1 VNERPNG
8 RGGPDRDASE
18 RPAGAPVT
26 VRLSSAGRGP
36 AIAVGLIAVFVAV
49 ALIKPWALGG
59 AAAPRPTPRLTA
71 APTAV
76 PSVDPLAALRVH
88 CQEPAGWRIYSRE
101 RWAKVTVRSWRSLEP
116 ARAANGPLDP
126 AIPIVPLGAQVD
138 ALGYCSPWSADERP
152 PDTARVDC
160 WRIATDGRGG
170 GVAIAETNRL
180 QPVDPGWPSILG
192 ALYGPP
198 VDRFDSNAV
207 ETIGWPGGRYV
218 FAIRAPGY
226 QRWWG
231 VDVEPPP
238 AADASDGPAA
248 SARPGSP

>member
-1 VNERPNG
+1 MNDRPNG
-8 RGGPDRDASE
+8 WGEPDRDVLD

-36 AIAVGLIAVFVAV
+36 GIAVGLIAIFVAV
-49 ALIKPWALGG
+49 ALIKPWAFGD
-59 AAAPRPTPRLTA
+59 AAVPRPTPRLTA

-116 ARAANGPLDP
+116 AHGVNGPLDP
-126 AIPIVPLGAQVD
+126 AIPIVPVGAQVD
-138 ALGYCSPWSADERP
+138 ALGYCSPWDAGERP
-152 PDTARVDC
+152 PDAARVDG

-170 GVAIAETNRL
+170 TTAETIRL
-180 QPVDPGWPSILG
+180 QPFDPSWPSILG

-218 FAIRAPGY
+218 FAIRALGY

-238 AADASDGPAA
+238 AADATDGPAA
-248 SARPGSP
+248 SARPASP

>member
-1 VNERPNG
+1 VNARPNG
-8 RGGPDRDASE
+8 GGEPDGDVVD

-36 AIAVGLIAVFVAV
+36 GTVVGLIAIFVAV
-49 ALIKPWALGG
+49 ALIKPWAFGG
-59 AAAPRPTPRLTA
+59 AAAPRPTPRMTA
-71 APTAV
+71 APTAA

-101 RWAKVTVRSWRSLEP
+101 RWATVTLRSWRSLDP
-116 ARAANGPLDP
+116 VAVANGPLDP

-138 ALGYCSPWSADERP
+138 ALGYCSPWGAGERP
-152 PDTARVDC
+152 PDTARVDG
-160 WRIATDGRGG
+160 WLIAADGGAGRA
-170 GVAIAETNRL
+170 VAGTIRL
-180 QPVDPGWPSILG
+180 QPVDPSWPSTLG

-207 ETIGWPGGRYV
+207 ETIGWPSGRYV

-238 AADASDGPAA
+238 PRGVSVGPAA
-248 SARPGSP
+248 SARPASP